1 MEARYDKSDKSTFV
15 RKITTDTSINPFAD
29 SQTGVALQ
37 GVYKF

>member
-1 MEARYDKSDKSTFV
+1 MEGRYDKSDKATFV
-15 RKITTDTSINPFAD
+15 RKLTSEAGSPLAN